1 MKRDLDLLRD
11 ILLRIEDAE
20 SDLENQAFYDLS
32 DNPRTIGFH
41 IRLLIDAGFISAID
55 ISSKGAPDYFIIQRL
70 TFAGCEYLDSVRS
83 TTIWE
88 QAKQKLSSISGGAS
102 LDVITALCTDLAK
115 AQLGI

>member
-1 MKRDLDLLRD
+1 MKRDLDLLRA

-20 SDLENQAFYDLS
+20 ADVQNHDFYDL
-32 DNPRTIGFH
+32 DNPQIIGFH

-55 ISSKGAPDYFIIQRL
+55 ISSNGDLDYFIIQRL

-88 QAKQKLSSISGGAS
+88 QAKQKLSAIGGSAS
-102 LDVITALCTDLAK
+102 LDVITSLCADLAK
-115 AQLGI
+115 SQLGV